1 MSNNATQFFN
11 SVKNDNE
18 EILWTDTPIFM
29 PFVLPYF
36 LLGLPFLIISIII
49 LIVFNTIFSNAPD
62 DIKIFSFIFY
72 AFGSLF
78 ILVGLG
84 ICFGRIFAFSNT
96 AFAYT
101 QYRVLIRG
109 GFWGTDFISI
119 DYDKITNMEVNV
131 NPIENMSSTGS
142 ILFYSGKT
150 RSTKHGT
157 VAAHDAFS
165 AIKNPYEVFKK
176 LKQIS
181 LDVKT
186 DIHYPNALRPD
197 NNPGYNTN
205 YNPRD

>member
-1 MSNNATQFFN
+1 MSHKSTQFFN

-18 EILWTDTPIFM
+18 QILWTDTPVFL
-29 PFVLPYF
+29 PFVLPSF
-36 LLGLPFLIISIII
+36 LLGIPFLGFAIFWTVTAMSDAGLLFGSFGIIFII
-49 LIVFNTIFSNAPD
+49 L
-62 DIKIFSFIFY
+62 
-72 AFGSLF
+72 
-78 ILVGLG
+78 GLG
-84 ICFGRIFAFSNT
+84 ICFGKIFAFSNT

-131 NPIENMSSTGS
+131 NPIESIENTGS
-142 ILFYSGKT
+142 IRFYSGKT
-150 RSTKHGT
+150 RSTKNGT
-157 VAAHDAFS
+157 EAAFDAFA

-176 LKQIS
+176 IKQIS

-186 DIHYPNALRPD
+186 DINYPNALRPD

-205 YNPRD
+205 YNPKD